1 MGDNPTEKKN
11 QQKLLKNQE
20 ETLTGSKDTTIG
32 GDTKAIY
39 WGEIKHLL
47 MTIYLLRKYELHWE
61 GRNSVGDGERNSTGM
76 YKHLGDFI
84 GQNNMPQSI

>member
-1 MGDNPTEKKN
+1 MGDNPTGEEIK
-11 QQKLLKNQE
+11 KLLKNQK

-47 MTIYLLRKYELHWE
+47 MKIYLLRRHDSRWE
-61 GRNSVGDGERNSTGM
+61 GRNSVGEKKETP
-76 YKHLGDFI
+76 LG
-84 GQNNMPQSI
+84 N